1 MNDHK
6 KLVKRKNHNQMK
18 KQMQD
23 YMYIKESAKI
33 NLKIQLEVE
42 TYGTSLLHT
51 HTRLNDNKKNIYPL
65 MRPGNC
71 RDI

>member
-1 MNDHK
+1 
-6 KLVKRKNHNQMK
+6 
-18 KQMQD
+18 
-23 YMYIKESAKI
+23 MYIKESAKI